1 MNTAL
6 NYVLIFGK
14 LGFPAMGAAGA
25 AVVSLGLLSA
35 FVWRLP
41 APQVYFLLSLE
52 EVVRLCLSAAVFRR
66 RKWIHR
72 LESAGP

>member
-1 MNTAL
+1 
-6 NYVLIFGK
+6 
-14 LGFPAMGAAGA
+14 MGAAGA

-41 APQVYFLLSLE
+41 VPQVYFLLSLE

>member
-6 NYVLIFGK
+6 NYVLTFGK
-14 LGFPAMGAAGA
+14 LGFPAMGA

-41 APQVYFLLSLE
+41 VPQVYFLLSRE